1 MLSRPILTVL
11 SVVAIASMAAGC
23 ASRSST
29 ESDNRGLF
37 GGLLGSGPSAD
48 GPDAGIGV
56 NTFLWRATLDTLSF
70 MPLDQIDPF
79 GGVIITD
86 WYANPEAPEER
97 FKATA
102 YILDSR
108 LRADALSVQLFR
120 QTRNSE
126 TGEWTDATV
135 DPGTRIQLEN
145 AILTR
150 ARQLRI
156 AQLPSS

>member
-1 MLSRPILTVL
+1 MLSRPLVTVL
-11 SVVAIASMAAGC
+11 SVVAIASMVAGC

-29 ESDNRGLF
+29 ERENRGFF
-37 GGLLGSGPSAD
+37 GGLMGSGPRANA
-48 GPDAGIGV
+48 PDAGIGV
-56 NTFLWRATLDTLSF
+56 NTFLWRASLDTLSF
-70 MPLDQIDPF
+70 MPLSQIDPF

-97 FKATA
+97 FKATV

-120 QTRNSE
+120 QVHSRE
-126 TGEWTDATV
+126 TGQWTDASV
-135 DPGTRIQLEN
+135 DQGTRIQVEN

-156 AQLPSS
+156 SQLPGS